1 MKLKVQVCVTC
12 RANLSVL
19 KGLGRAVRAIWTWIS
34 EVLRRWCTRTFA
46 YGTAS

>member
-12 RANLSVL
+12 RAVL

-46 YGTAS
+46 YGAAS